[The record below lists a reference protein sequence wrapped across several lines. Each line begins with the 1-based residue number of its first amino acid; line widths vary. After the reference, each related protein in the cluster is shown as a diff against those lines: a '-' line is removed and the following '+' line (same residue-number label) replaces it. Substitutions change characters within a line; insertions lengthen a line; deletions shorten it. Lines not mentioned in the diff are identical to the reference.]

1 MNIERFRGDT
11 KPFSLL
17 LSDSGSPLN
26 LTGCSVKLTVNKQS
40 NPTDTS
46 MQVFQL
52 TGALSGTPTDGVV
65 EFSLTDTQ
73 ADNVGHFYFD
83 VEVVDAQ
90 TKKFTVA
97 KGVFQFQQDIT
108 K

>member
-17 LSDSGSPLN
+17 LSDTGSPLN

-40 NPTDTS
+40 NPVDVTQ
-46 MQVFQL
+46 QVFQL
-52 TGALSGTPTDGVV
+52 TGSMLTPTNGVV
-65 EFSLTDTQ
+65 DFSMDDTQ
-73 ADNVGHFYFD
+73 ADNVGIFYFD
-83 VEVVDAQ
+83 IEVVDAQ
-90 TKKFTVA
+90 SKKFTVV
-97 KGVFQFQQDIT
+97 KGTFQMVQDIT